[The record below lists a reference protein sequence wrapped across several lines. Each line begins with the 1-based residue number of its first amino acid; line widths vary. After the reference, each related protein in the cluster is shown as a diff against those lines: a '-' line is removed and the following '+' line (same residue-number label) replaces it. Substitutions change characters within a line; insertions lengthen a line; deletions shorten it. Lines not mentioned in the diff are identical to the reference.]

1 MWPGDVAGIHVS
13 FVVIAYN
20 EAGNI
25 GQALDGITAL
35 AGLEQSRYEVIV
47 VNDGSR
53 DGTAS
58 VVASRA
64 AFNPHIKL
72 IDLPQNQGR
81 GYARATGITAA
92 RGELIATID
101 ADILLPVNWFSEAM
115 AALADYDA
123 VGGTAIPD
131 GDVGYVYKASQLVPR
146 VVGHTTVV
154 TGSNAVYRR
163 KVFDLVTFDPSLRE
177 GEDVALNKAI
187 AQHGLS
193 FATIPDLIVDHIE
206 NKTFPDSIRW
216 LFVTGKGATRQFFV
230 YRQVRIPDLTTAIFL
245 ASLVAGGL
253 VAAVASLIAGIVI
266 PLALLLAASV
276 QHVRSRFETPLSRLH
291 VVCFAV
297 VLDAAHLLAYFAGR
311 VVGLKWLLDRRA
323 TVPIHAPGPN
333 SVSRL

>member
-1 MWPGDVAGIHVS
+1 MWPGDVVGIHAS

-25 GQALDGITAL
+25 GRALDGITAL
-35 AGLEQSRYEVIV
+35 AGLERSRYEVIV

-53 DGTAS
+53 DETAA

-64 AFNPHIKL
+64 AVNPHIKL
-72 IDLPQNQGR
+72 IDLPRNRGR
-81 GYARATGITAA
+81 GYARATGIAA
-92 RGELIATID
+92 AQGELIATID

-146 VVGHTTVV
+146 VVGHTTPV
-154 TGSNAVYRR
+154 TGSNAFYRR

-193 FATIPDLIVDHIE
+193 FATIPGLIVDHME
-206 NKTFPDSIRW
+206 NKSFPDSIRW

-230 YRQVRIPDLTTAIFL
+230 YRQVRVPDLTTGIFL
-245 ASLVAGGL
+245 ASLVAGAL
-253 VAAVASLIAGIVI
+253 VAAMASLIPGLLI
-266 PLALLLAASV
+266 PLAFLLAVSV

-291 VVCFAV
+291 VVAFAV
-297 VLDAAHLLAYFAGR
+297 ALDAVHLLAYFAGR
-311 VVGLKWLLDRRA
+311 IVGLKWLLHRRA
-323 TVPIHAPGPN
+323 TVPIHAPGSN